1 MLINSYTTSEGKEYL
16 FTLTIKS
23 KIAIEKYR
31 SNLSIANASALSGLT
46 PEEREKLNRVIEL
59 RNQLEKELNA
69 KKKDEKKIEELNAE
83 AEALAMEVIPLM
95 SKIENAELNN
105 DEMNIEVAWLV
116 FHNYKENRS
125 LSREDFDNIL
135 EDMEETKGIQY
146 TLDFLGKIKDKVF
159 TFLDKNKKN

>member
-59 RNQLEKELNA
+59 RNQL
-69 KKKDEKKIEELNAE
+69 
-83 AEALAMEVIPLM
+83 
-95 SKIENAELNN
+95 
-105 DEMNIEVAWLV
+105 
-116 FHNYKENRS
+116 
-125 LSREDFDNIL
+125 
-135 EDMEETKGIQY
+135 
-146 TLDFLGKIKDKVF
+146 
-159 TFLDKNKKN
+159 

>member
-1 MLINSYTTSEGKEYL
+1 
-16 FTLTIKS
+16 
-23 KIAIEKYR
+23 
-31 SNLSIANASALSGLT
+31 
-46 PEEREKLNRVIEL
+46 
-59 RNQLEKELNA
+59 
-69 KKKDEKKIEELNAE
+69 
-83 AEALAMEVIPLM
+83 MEVIPLM

-105 DEMNIEVAWLV
+105 DEMNIEVAWLL

-146 TLDFLGKIKDKVF
+146 TLDFLEEIKDKVF